1 MPRQL
6 IMKQKKPKGGQVW
19 YPLQLNL
26 VPKPTPGPNELIVK
40 IEAAAMNHRE
50 IFQRQNLYPKVSFR
64 APLMSDG
71 CGVVVEEG
79 PGCKTGLMNKR
90 VVMTVCRGWKSS
102 PEGPED
108 WENFDTV
115 GGTEPHYHLGMAQD
129 YLLVHE
135 DEVEIAPEHLSPLE
149 AAALPGCG
157 ITAWRA
163 LMIKSGNAQPGRNIL
178 ITGIGGGAALQ
189 TMQMALAIG
198 CNVYVTSGSE
208 EKLEKAKALG
218 AKGGVSYK
226 SPGWPDALSKLLPAD
241 RPYID
246 AVIDSAG
253 GDIVIKSVNILKPGG
268 IIAMYGMTLAPILDY
283 PMQAIFKNIELRGS
297 TLGSRTEFHDM
308 VNFIK
313 EKEIKPIISRSV
325 QGLDCVDA
333 IDGLMEDMK
342 TGIHFG
348 KLVVEI

>member
-26 VPKPTPGPNELIVK
+26 VPKPTPGPNELVVK
-40 IEAAAMNHRE
+40 IEAAALNHRE

-64 APLMSDG
+64 APMMSDG
-71 CGVVVEEG
+71 CGTVIEEG
-79 PGCKTGLMNKR
+79 PGCQTGLLNKR
-90 VVMTVCRGWKSS
+90 VIMTVCRGWKTSQ
-102 PEGPED
+102 EGPED

-135 DEVEIAPEHLSPLE
+135 DEVEPAPEHLTSIE

-163 LMIKSGNAQPGRNIL
+163 LMTKSGNALPGRNIL

-218 AKGGVSYK
+218 AK
-226 SPGWPDALSKLLPAD
+226 ALSKLLPAD

-268 IIAMYGMTLAPILDY
+268 IITMYGMTLAPILDW

-313 EKEIKPIISRSV
+313 EKKITPIISRTV

-333 IDGLMEDMK
+333 IDGLMDDMK
-342 TGIHFG
+342 TGVHFG